1 MKKYDV
7 FGIGNALVDC
17 VCMVDDSFLVENNI
31 EKGVMTL
38 VDEEKQKLLIEK
50 IKNIKPF
57 IQSGGSVTNS
67 IFALSQLGGSGYS
80 SFLVSDDEFG
90 NIYIND
96 LKNNGVKTGGI
107 KYTIADGI
115 NFVYCDTSAVGI
127 TVNLPAAINRTKF
140 IIFSMFY
147 VKILRSLSLISHL
160 IHFSLLRIIRSRSFF

>member
-96 LKNNGVKTGGI
+96 LPMESIDQSDFQNEINKIFPIGI
-107 KYTIADGI
+107 GELLFFDSDDLKYI
-115 NFVYCDTSAVGI
+115 V
-127 TVNLPAAINRTKF
+127 L
-140 IIFSMFY
+140 
-147 VKILRSLSLISHL
+147 IL
-160 IHFSLLRIIRSRSFF
+160 